1 MENTATYPKETYLK
15 LLHDLQMF
23 SAIKLIP
30 FFIEHDLEPSAIPI
44 PSVVYIDKIDVD
56 DQLTPL
62 AYLDTETDNPKI
74 ICMRFQGDEPSFACF
89 GLLEFLD
96 EFTPL
101 TKENH
106 SKLSIVPQANDT
118 KA

>member
-1 MENTATYPKETYLK
+1 MENTATYSKETYLK

-23 SAIKLIP
+23 SAVKLIP
-30 FFIEHDLEPSAIPI
+30 FCIEHDLDPNAIPI
-44 PSVVYIDKIDVD
+44 PSTVYIGKIDVD

-62 AYLDTETDNPKI
+62 AYLDVETDNPKI
-74 ICMRFQGDEPSFACF
+74 ICMRFEGDEPSFACF

-101 TKENH
+101 TKEKH
-106 SKLSIVPQANDT
+106 SKLSIVPQSSDI
-118 KA
+118 KS

>member
-15 LLHDLQMF
+15 LLRDLQMF

-30 FFIEHDLEPSAIPI
+30 FFIEHDLEFSAIPI
-44 PSVVYIDKIDVD
+44 PSMVYISKVDLD

-74 ICMRFQGDEPSFACF
+74 VCMRFQGDEPSFDCF

-96 EFTPL
+96 KFTRL
-101 TKENH
+101 TKETIQ
-106 SKLSIVPQANDT
+106 S
-118 KA
+118 

>member
-23 SAIKLIP
+23 SAVKLIP
-30 FFIEHDLEPSAIPI
+30 FCIEHNLEPSDIPI
-44 PSVVYIDKIDVD
+44 PSAVYIGKIDLD

-74 ICMRFQGDEPSFACF
+74 VCMRFQGDEPSFDCF
-89 GLLEFLD
+89 GFLEFLD
-96 EFTPL
+96 RFTRL

-106 SKLSIVPQANDT
+106 SKLSVVPQSSDI
-118 KA
+118 KL

>member
-1 MENTATYPKETYLK
+1 MENTAAYSTETYLK

-23 SAIKLIP
+23 SAVKLIP

-44 PSVVYIDKIDVD
+44 PSMVYIGKIDVD

-62 AYLDTETDNPKI
+62 AYLDIETDDPKI
-74 ICMRFQGDEPSFACF
+74 ICMRFQGDEPSFDCF
-89 GLLEFLD
+89 GFLEFLD
-96 EFTPL
+96 MFTSL

-106 SKLSIVPQANDT
+106 SKLSIVPQANDI
-118 KA
+118 KP